1 VPGVR
6 RVALSSGLPGQS
18 GTTALQIE
26 GRTDASESERPSVQ
40 RLVVSPGFFD
50 TLRVT
55 PIRGRLL
62 SRADTAEAPKVIV
75 VDAALAAKFFPGE
88 DPLGRRVILGSD
100 AKAEPWTIVGVIP
113 TLAAPQRQ
121 EQAVV
126 EGVYVPM
133 AQSPMRGAMVLASTT
148 GSAETLTPGIRQA
161 AREVDPDLPIS
172 PINGSH
178 AMATML
184 DQRNWPVRVFG
195 GLFTSFGVAAL
206 LLASAGLYGVMA
218 FSVRRRT
225 QEIGVRLALGAS
237 RGSIVRMVVWEGLWR
252 VALGIALGLVP
263 AYFLG
268 GLMEAL
274 FFRVTQGDPVVF
286 GLTILALLL
295 AGFTASAVPAVR
307 AASVNP
313 LIALKE

>member
-1 VPGVR
+1 
-6 RVALSSGLPGQS
+6 
-18 GTTALQIE
+18 
-26 GRTDASESERPSVQ
+26 
-40 RLVVSPGFFD
+40 
-50 TLRVT
+50 
-55 PIRGRLL
+55 
-62 SRADTAEAPKVIV
+62 
-75 VDAALAAKFFPGE
+75 
-88 DPLGRRVILGSD
+88 
-100 AKAEPWTIVGVIP
+100 
-113 TLAAPQRQ
+113 
-121 EQAVV
+121 
-126 EGVYVPM
+126 
-133 AQSPMRGAMVLASTT
+133 
-148 GSAETLTPGIRQA
+148 
-161 AREVDPDLPIS
+161 
-172 PINGSH
+172 
-178 AMATML
+178 
-184 DQRNWPVRVFG
+184 VFG